1 MPTGV
6 VKSIVTK
13 CLRCNRKSK
22 HVASTLKTHK
32 EQVNSFR
39 ATRPLQAIHLD
50 HWGPINPRDGRF
62 KACLTCRDSYTN
74 FVWIIP
80 VTDLTAKQVIE
91 VLEIKIFSVFGS
103 PEVLVSANHASFEN
117 EQMAAFCQRWGV

>member
-1 MPTGV
+1 M
-6 VKSIVTK
+6 
-13 CLRCNRKSK
+13 
-22 HVASTLKTHK
+22 ASTLKTHK

-39 ATRPLQAIHLD
+39 ATRPLQALHLD

-74 FVWIIP
+74 FVWITP

-103 PEVLVSANHASFEN
+103 PEVLVSDNHASFKMN
-117 EQMAAFCQRWGV
+117 KCRRFVNVGG